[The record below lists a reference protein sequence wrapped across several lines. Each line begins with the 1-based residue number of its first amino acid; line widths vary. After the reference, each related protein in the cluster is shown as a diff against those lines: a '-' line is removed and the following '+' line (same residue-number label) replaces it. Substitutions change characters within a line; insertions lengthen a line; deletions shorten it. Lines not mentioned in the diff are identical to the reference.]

1 MLLMKKYKQLTSEQR
16 YAIHL
21 SLKNGKK
28 KTEIA
33 KEIGVNPSTVY
44 REIKRNKNKTGGYSW
59 RLAHEMAQERKD
71 RLPGN
76 RATDEWI
83 RQKIIRLIRKEWSPR
98 QISGYLGKYE
108 NIDISHETIYR
119 WIRQDKKRGGNLY
132 IHCRHRLKHRKRP
145 VGASP
150 KNIPN
155 RRSISERP
163 KEADGSRFGDFEM
176 DTIIG
181 ETQSEAILTITEK
194 KTNFVM
200 VNKLPMGRDSKE
212 VAKLVCRVLLP
223 FKDRLKTITTDNGSE
238 FAAHELITEKMGVKV
253 YFTDP
258 YSAWQKGA
266 IENANKLIRQYI
278 PKGTSFK
285 KYSDKEIKLIQHK
298 LNRRPREKLG
308 FNSPKNEF
316 FKRFL

>member
-16 YAIHL
+16 YTIYL
-21 SLKNGKK
+21 GVKNGKK
-28 KTEIA
+28 KTKIA
-33 KEIGVNPSTVY
+33 AEIGVNVSTVY
-44 REIKRNKNKTGGYSW
+44 RELNRNKNKSGGYSW
-59 RLAHEMAQERKD
+59 RLAHEIAQERKE

-76 RATDEWI
+76 RAIDEWI
-83 RQKIIRLIRKEWSPR
+83 KQKVIKLIRKEWSPR
-98 QISGYLGKYE
+98 QISGYLGKHE
-108 NIDISHETIYR
+108 GINISHETIYR
-119 WIRQDKKRGGNLY
+119 WIRQDKREGGDLY
-132 IHCRHRLKHRKRP
+132 THCRHRLKHRKRP
-145 VGASP
+145 VGTSV

-155 RRSISERP
+155 RRSISQRP

-181 ETQSEAILTITEK
+181 KNQSEAILTITEK
-194 KTNFVM
+194 KTNFIM
-200 VNKLPMGRDSKE
+200 INKLPMGRNSKE
-212 VAKLVCRVLLP
+212 LSKQVYKALLP

-238 FAAHELITEKMGVKV
+238 FAAHELITGRLGVKV

-266 IENANKLIRQYI
+266 VENANKLIRQYI